1 MRSAWET
8 KPLWMLWMGRAAS
21 TGQGRKARE
30 LRMDFTNKVAV
41 VTGSSRGIGR
51 AIAMQLA
58 EGGAKVVVNYRSNKA
73 AADQVVEEIRASG
86 GEAISIQA
94 DVCQVDEAQALI
106 DAAKEAFD
114 RIDILV
120 NNAGTTRDTLIMRMS
135 EEDWD
140 VVIDT
145 NLKGTFN
152 CIKAASRQMMRQRY
166 GRIIV
171 ITSVSGLAGNPGQ
184 ANYASAKAGLI
195 GLTKTVAKELGSRGI
210 TCNAV
215 APGYVHTDLTASL
228 PEDLIQLAIERT
240 PLGRTG
246 TPEDMAKAVAFL
258 ASDDASFIT
267 GQVLAVDGGLAIS

>member
-1 MRSAWET
+1 
-8 KPLWMLWMGRAAS
+8 MGL
-21 TGQGRKARE
+21 T
-30 LRMDFTNKVAV
+30 DKVAV

-51 AIAMQLA
+51 AIALRLA
-58 EGGAKVVVNYRSNKA
+58 ADGAKVVVNYRGNEA
-73 AADQVVEEIRASG
+73 AAREVVEQIEVGG
-86 GEAISIQA
+86 GEAIAVQA
-94 DVCQVDEAQALI
+94 DVSQVSEAQALI
-106 DAAKEAFD
+106 DAAKKAFG

-152 CIKAASRQMMRQRY
+152 CIKAVSRQMMRQRY
-166 GRIIV
+166 GRIV
-171 ITSVSGLAGNPGQ
+171 NITSVAGLGGNPGQ

-215 APGYVHTDLTASL
+215 APGFVPTDLTASV
-228 PEDLIQLAIERT
+228 PEELIQLAVDRT

-246 TPEDMAKAVAFL
+246 TPEEMATAAAFL
-258 ASDDASFIT
+258 ASDEASFIT

>member
-1 MRSAWET
+1 
-8 KPLWMLWMGRAAS
+8 
-21 TGQGRKARE
+21 
-30 LRMDFTNKVAV
+30 MDFADKVAV

-51 AIAMQLA
+51 AIALRLA
-58 EGGAKVVVNYRSNKA
+58 EGGAKVVVNYRGNEA
-73 AADQVVEEIRASG
+73 AADEVVAQITASG
-86 GEAISIQA
+86 GQAIAVQA
-94 DVCQVDEAQALI
+94 DVSQVTEAESLI
-106 DAAKEAFD
+106 DAAKKEFG

-120 NNAGTTRDTLIMRMS
+120 NNAGTTRDTLLMRMS

-152 CIKAASRQMMRQRY
+152 CIKAVSRQMMRQRY
-166 GRIIV
+166 GRIV
-171 ITSVSGLAGNPGQ
+171 NITSVAGIAGNAGQ

-215 APGYVHTDLTASL
+215 APGFVPTDLTASL
-228 PEDLIQLAIERT
+228 PEDLVQIAIDRT
-240 PLGRTG
+240 PLGRMG
-246 TPEDMAKAVAFL
+246 SAEDMAAAVAFL
-258 ASDDASFIT
+258 ASDDASFVT

>member
-1 MRSAWET
+1 
-8 KPLWMLWMGRAAS
+8 
-21 TGQGRKARE
+21 
-30 LRMDFTNKVAV
+30 MDFTDKVAI

-51 AIAMQLA
+51 AIALRLA
-58 EGGAKVVVNYRSNKA
+58 EGEAKVVINYRGNKA
-73 AADQVVEEIRASG
+73 AADDVLAQISASG
-86 GEAISIQA
+86 GQALAVQA
-94 DVCQVDEAQALI
+94 DVSQVAEAQALI
-106 DAAKEAFD
+106 DAAKKAFG

-120 NNAGTTRDTLIMRMS
+120 NNAGTTRDTLLMRMS

-152 CIKAASRQMMRQRY
+152 CIKAVSRQMMRQRY
-166 GRIIV
+166 GRIV
-171 ITSVSGLAGNPGQ
+171 NITSVAGIAGNAGQ
-184 ANYASAKAGLI
+184 ANYASAKAGII

-215 APGYVHTDLTASL
+215 APGFVPTDLTASL
-228 PEDLIQLAIERT
+228 PEDLVGLAIERT
-240 PLGRTG
+240 PLGRMG
-246 TPEDMAKAVAFL
+246 TPENMAAAVAFL

>member
-1 MRSAWET
+1 
-8 KPLWMLWMGRAAS
+8 
-21 TGQGRKARE
+21 
-30 LRMDFTNKVAV
+30 MDLEDKVAV

-51 AIAMQLA
+51 AIALRLA
-58 EGGAKVVVNYRSNKA
+58 GAGAKVVVNYRSNEPA
-73 AADQVVEEIRASG
+73 ASQVVEQIKTAG
-86 GEAISIQA
+86 GEAIAIQA
-94 DVCQVDEAQALI
+94 DVSQVDQAGALMK
-106 DAAKEAFD
+106 AAKEAFG
-114 RIDILV
+114 RVDILV

-140 VVIDT
+140 IVIDT

-152 CIKAASRQMMRQRY
+152 CIKAVSRLMIRQRC
-166 GRIIV
+166 GRIV
-171 ITSVSGLAGNPGQ
+171 NITSVAGLGGNAGQ
-184 ANYASAKAGLI
+184 ANYASAKAGII

-215 APGYVHTDLTASL
+215 APGFVPTDLTASL
-228 PEDLIQLAIERT
+228 PQDLVQRAIERT

-246 TPEDMAKAVAFL
+246 TAEDMAAAVAFL